1 MAFGQGFCHVILIR
15 NTTRVILIIFEHVE
29 KESKLGHQ
37 VNSPW
42 GYRYMLL
49 LSVVGEVP
57 APKFSFGYRSP

>member
-1 MAFGQGFCHVILIR
+1 MAFGHGFCHVVLIR
-15 NTTRVILIIFEHVE
+15 NTKSVILIIFEHVE

-49 LSVVGEVP
+49 LSVAGEVLE
-57 APKFSFGYRSP
+57 PKFSFGYRSL